1 MSGLCVVVAP
11 RGARHGMDY
20 DRLENRLVG
29 FGLETL
35 SATVRV
41 CSNARTIEDRRH
53 DLALEK
59 KLFISL
65 SIMPYLERK
74 ECCKLTATTSQT
86 ILRNPFLCSN
96 ITSSCDS
103 VC

>member
-41 CSNARTIEDRRH
+41 CSSARTIEDRRH
-53 DLALEK
+53 DLALE
-59 KLFISL
+59 
-65 SIMPYLERK
+65 
-74 ECCKLTATTSQT
+74 
-86 ILRNPFLCSN
+86 
-96 ITSSCDS
+96 
-103 VC
+103 